1 MPFDK
6 TLLDK
11 ILWDASGPEI
21 EAESLRRI
29 EEETPS
35 RPFAGEEWTVARRV
49 VHASADFSL
58 LETLRFSGS
67 PVDAIRA
74 ALSKGAP
81 VFCDSNMIKAG
92 LSVERLRKLNKG
104 YSKDS
109 ILCSIADHDVAA
121 EAAASHVSRALL
133 SVRKRK
139 ASLEGAVVLIGN
151 APLALAEIVRLHVEE
166 GLSPAAIIGM
176 PVGFVNV
183 VESKELL
190 FATRIPYISIE
201 GRRGGS
207 PLAVAALHGAIERMG
222 AE

>member
-1 MPFDK
+1 MAFDK
-6 TLLDK
+6 TLFEK
-11 ILWDASGPEI
+11 VLWNASGPEI

-29 EEETPS
+29 EAESPS
-35 RPFAGEEWTVARRV
+35 RPFSGREWAVARRV

-58 LETLRFSGS
+58 LESLRFRGS
-67 PVDAIRA
+67 PVEAIWA
-74 ALSKGAP
+74 ALREGAP
-81 VFCDSNMIKAG
+81 LFCDSNMIKAG
-92 LSVERLRKLNKG
+92 LSVERLRKLNKS

-109 ILCSIADHDVAA
+109 ILCSIADQDVAE
-121 EAAASHVSRALL
+121 EAAREKLSRALL

-139 ASLEGAVVLIGN
+139 ASLEGAVALIGN

-166 GLSPAAIIGM
+166 GLRPAAVIGM

-190 FATRIPYISIE
+190 FATEIPYISIE

-207 PLAVAALHGAIERMG
+207 PLAVAALHGAIEGEG
-222 AE
+222 A